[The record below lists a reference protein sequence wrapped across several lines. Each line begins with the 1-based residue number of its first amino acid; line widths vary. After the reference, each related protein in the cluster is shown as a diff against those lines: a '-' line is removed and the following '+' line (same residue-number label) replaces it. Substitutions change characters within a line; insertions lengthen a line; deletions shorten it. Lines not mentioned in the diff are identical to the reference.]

1 MCYLEPSI
9 LFVAVGLKTLWWIEV
24 ASDQSWCL
32 VFFSITISCWWKWD
46 TAVRESVYFVLN
58 CVEKFLILWKGVQL
72 WYIDVICN
80 WLIWNWHEKQGNS
93 MTILSFIRN
102 CFCVIGLFFFQKY
115 MNLDKKKYHELSL
128 QINLSI
134 YIENNYLRMITTEV

>member
-1 MCYLEPSI
+1 MSHRINHGVRCIVQL
-9 LFVAVGLKTLWWIEV
+9 
-24 ASDQSWCL
+24 
-32 VFFSITISCWWKWD
+32 TISCWWKWD
-46 TAVRESVYFVLN
+46 TAARESVYFLLN
-58 CVEKFLILWKGVQL
+58 CVEKFWIVWRGVHL
-72 WYIDVICN
+72 SYIDVICN

-134 YIENNYLRMITTEV
+134 KTTPYIENNYLWIITTEVFEWYVVKK